1 MSKNWIIFDRDGTLI
16 VDKGYLHD
24 PGGVEMLPGAEA
36 GLALLARAGFMLT
49 VVSNQSGVGRGFFP
63 EADVLSVHEKIK
75 ELLAPRSV
83 TLAGMY
89 YCPHAPGEDCA
100 CRKPKTGLIERACA
114 DLGQKKENI
123 VCVAG
128 DKECDMLLA
137 HRVHAPAVLISSTG
151 GDARARAEADFCFDN
166 LLGFAEWLLS
176 DEGAALL

>member
-24 PGGVEMLPGAEA
+24 PDEVEMLPGAEM
-36 GLALLARAGFMLT
+36 GLSLLARAGFVLT

-63 EADVLSVHEKIK
+63 EEDVLAVHEKIGA
-75 ELLAPRSV
+75 LLRPRGV

-89 YCPHAPGEDCA
+89 YCPHAPEQNCA
-100 CRKPKTGLIERACA
+100 CRKPKPGLIERACR
-114 DLGQKKENI
+114 DLGQKQENI
-123 VCVAG
+123 VCVVG

-137 HRVHAPAVLISSTG
+137 HRVHAPGVLIRSAGSGT
-151 GDARARAEADFCFDN
+151 RACAEADFCFDT

-176 DEGAALL
+176 AEGAALL